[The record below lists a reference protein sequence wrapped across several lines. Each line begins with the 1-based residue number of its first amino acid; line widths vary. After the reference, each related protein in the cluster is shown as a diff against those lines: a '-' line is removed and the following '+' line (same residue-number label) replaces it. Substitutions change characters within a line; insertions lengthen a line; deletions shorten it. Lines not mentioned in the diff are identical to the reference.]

1 MVGNT
6 GVLGNKVLYHKV
18 NYAKHFLIV
27 DGAINELIRPALYQA
42 YHEIRPAE
50 QKEEAPVEV
59 DVVGPVCETGDSFAH
74 NRLLPQLESG
84 DYLAVMNVGAYGF
97 VSASNYNSRPRAP
110 EILVDED
117 RTRLIRR
124 RESFQDFMGG
134 E

>member
-1 MVGNT
+1 MQ
-6 GVLGNKVLYHKV
+6 
-18 NYAKHFLIV
+18 HFLIV